1 MRSLNVVQMFAVVV
15 ALVATS
21 SAASDSSPTIASDRL
36 SSELKFPFSAAEKTD
51 NNEKHFLR
59 FLKVPDK
66 PVAGHEEEER
76 AINFS
81 FLKNIQKKLAGTAAF
96 KAAKAAA
103 AQKTAQTAKEEA
115 AIVTMLKMSDSRQ
128 DLLHLQFRQW
138 NTAKKTPSDVVDD
151 VTRMMK
157 SQGWSRKQA
166 NNIGTQYYAW
176 RLINMG

>member
-21 SAASDSSPTIASDRL
+21 SAASDSSPTIASDRS

-138 NTAKKTPSDVVDD
+138 NTAKKNTV
-151 VTRMMK
+151 R
-157 SQGWSRKQA
+157 RC
-166 NNIGTQYYAW
+166 
-176 RLINMG
+176 